1 MGESMKTVSLN
12 QLSQRGLK
20 IRDLDEPVS
29 CECGFY
35 GLAGQLVV
43 TEEELEDENT
53 EMRCPECGKRTW
65 DYD

>member
-20 IRDLDEPVS
+20 VKDLDEPVR

-35 GLAGQLVV
+35 GLAGQLVL
-43 TEEELEDENT
+43 TEEELKDENS
-53 EMRCPECGKRTW
+53 EMRCPECGERTW